1 MSGESESEPRCPY
14 GSGPHRRRHEILK
27 IRTWHVPREG
37 APAPW
42 SSSPVDALPA
52 PVTVVLVSGGVGD
65 YTVYLGVGSPGWV
78 SDHGN
83 KLAFEDAVGLFPG
96 LDARK
101 YRE

>member
-1 MSGESESEPRCPY
+1 MSESERDEPRCPY

-42 SSSPVDALPA
+42 TDSPRDALPA
-52 PVTVVLVSGGVGD
+52 PVTFVLVSGGIGD
-65 YTVYLGVGSPGWV
+65 YTVYLGVGSPEWV

-83 KLAFEDAVGLFPG
+83 KLAFADAVGLFPG
-96 LDARK
+96 LVEKK